1 MGDRMLCS
9 DHRFESLSMSTIK
22 IFGVPFS
29 QPVRAVLWLL
39 LLKRQAFELVMV
51 NPGSSGENGSRHPDF
66 LKMNPAG
73 TIPCLLEPDTGFSLG
88 ESHAIMTY
96 LADANGWADMYPTDH
111 HARAKM
117 NAYLHYHH
125 RNIREASTG
134 LIAPKIRKDLNI
146 PEALQQ
152 ASTRNLTAALKSL
165 EGLYL
170 DHQPF
175 LFGDQATI
183 ADLSAYV
190 EIGQL
195 QPQFTNTYDFSE
207 LPNVTAWLAR
217 MSALPYHD
225 ALHVCLTQMGDI
237 SQEAPSMDVIRGA
250 NIAGLKALKAAQE
263 ALTA

>member
-1 MGDRMLCS
+1 MP
-9 DHRFESLSMSTIK
+9 TIK

-39 LLKRQAFELVMV
+39 LLKRQTFELVMV

-73 TIPCLLEPDTGFSLG
+73 TIPCLLEPETGFSLG

-96 LADANGWADMYPTDH
+96 LADAHGWTDMYSSDLH
-111 HARAKM
+111 ERAKI

-146 PEALQQ
+146 PEVLQQ
-152 ASTRNLTAALKSL
+152 ASQRNLTAALRSL
-165 EGLYL
+165 DLLYL
-170 DHQPF
+170 NDQPF
-175 LFGDQATI
+175 LFGDHATI

-207 LPNVTAWLAR
+207 FPNVTAWLKR
-217 MSALPYHD
+217 MSELPFHD
-225 ALHVCLTQMGDI
+225 ELHVCLTQMGDI
-237 SQEAPSMDVIRGA
+237 SHEAPTMDVIRGA
-250 NIAGLKALKAAQE
+250 NIAGLKALKGAQ
-263 ALTA
+263 ATLNA